1 MPDPHTLTP
10 HAIRHSMATALLH
23 AGEPLDVVQA
33 LLGHADPRTTQAYL
47 HVDQL
52 DRSPAHRAGRRL
64 AAVARRLR
72 PRTEPGPQPAAITPP
87 ARKST
92 T

>member
-1 MPDPHTLTP
+1 M
-10 HAIRHSMATALLH
+10 
-23 AGEPLDVVQA
+23 VQA

-64 AAVARRLR
+64 AAVVARRLR
-72 PRTEPGPQPAAITPP
+72 PRTEPGPRPADITPP

-92 T
+92 I